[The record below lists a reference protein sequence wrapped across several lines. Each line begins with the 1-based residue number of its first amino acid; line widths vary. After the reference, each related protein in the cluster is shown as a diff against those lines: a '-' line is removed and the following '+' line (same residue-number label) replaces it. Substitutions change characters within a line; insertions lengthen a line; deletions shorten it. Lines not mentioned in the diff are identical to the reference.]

1 MHICAISLEETPH
14 ALIFAPNNKTTMT
27 QNTETTQTTKQA
39 EATQQTT
46 TQPAETTQQATAP
59 QPEQT
64 AQQAKPAT
72 TTPPP
77 APKSVFLTDGKL
89 PQSKQQQAEAT
100 SKPATNDEI
109 DLKAQLTALQARLDA
124 IESQRTTERRTAEVE
139 RIIAPLSDTLKAVYR
154 RTPFATLSDEEY
166 TQLTETIRKEVTEL
180 ATADKARG
188 AVFSRPTASKPT
200 DGKASDKETAE
211 VIRRL
216 NL

>member
-1 MHICAISLEETPH
+1 
-14 ALIFAPNNKTTMT
+14 MT
-27 QNTETTQTTKQA
+27 QNTETTANSQEPTA
-39 EATQQTT
+39 NSQQPTS
-46 TQPAETTQQATAP
+46 QPAETTTQQVTAP

-64 AQQAKPAT
+64 AQQ
-72 TTPPP
+72 TTPAP
-77 APKSVFLTDGKL
+77 APKSAFISDGELAKAITL
-89 PQSKQQQAEAT
+89 PEGAPT
-100 SKPATNDEI
+100 RNITKPKSTADTTEE
-109 DLKAQLTALQARLDA
+109 LKVQLTALQARLDA
-124 IESQRTTERRTAEVE
+124 IESQRTTETRTAEVE

-166 TQLTETIRKEVTEL
+166 TQLTETIKKEVTEL

-200 DGKASDKETAE
+200 DGKASDKETDE

>member
-1 MHICAISLEETPH
+1 M
-14 ALIFAPNNKTTMT
+14 
-27 QNTETTQTTKQA
+27 TQTTETAQQA
-39 EATQQTT
+39 GEAIQETT
-46 TQPAETTQQATAP
+46 SQPAETTQQATAP

-64 AQQAKPAT
+64 AQQ

-77 APKSVFLTDGKL
+77 APKSAFISDGKL
-89 PQSKQQQAEAT
+89 PQSKPQQAEAT
-100 SKPATNDEI
+100 SKPADTTSKPADTTEE
-109 DLKAQLTALQARLDA
+109 LKAQLTAMQARLDA
-124 IESQRTTERRTAEVE
+124 IESQRITETRTAEVE
-139 RIIAPLSDTLKAVYR
+139 RIIAPLSETLKTIYR
-154 RTPFATLSDEEY
+154 RTPFATLSNEEY
-166 TQLTETIRKEVTEL
+166 AQLTETIRTEVNEL

>member
-1 MHICAISLEETPH
+1 
-14 ALIFAPNNKTTMT
+14 MT
-27 QNTETTQTTKQA
+27 QTTQTTQPA
-39 EATQQTT
+39 GEATQ
-46 TQPAETTQQATAP
+46 ETTSQPTQQVTAP

-64 AQQAKPAT
+64 AQQTAQQAQPAT

-77 APKSVFLTDGKL
+77 APKSVFISDGKL
-89 PQSKQQQAEAT
+89 PQSKPQQAEAT
-100 SKPATNDEI
+100 SKPATNDES
-109 DLKAQLTALQARLDA
+109 DLKAQVTALQARLDA
-124 IESQRTTERRTAEVE
+124 IESQRTTETRTAEVE

-154 RTPFATLSDEEY
+154 RTPFATLTDEEY
-166 TQLTETIRKEVTEL
+166 TQLTETIKKEVTEL

>member
-1 MHICAISLEETPH
+1 M
-14 ALIFAPNNKTTMT
+14 
-27 QNTETTQTTKQA
+27 TQTTQSTQPA
-39 EATQQTT
+39 GEATQQTT
-46 TQPAETTQQATAP
+46 SQSTETTQQATAP

-64 AQQAKPAT
+64 AQQA
-72 TTPPP
+72 TPPP
-77 APKSVFLTDGKL
+77 APKSVFITDGRL
-89 PQSKQQQAEAT
+89 PQKSIFLADGEPTRAITMPEPKVNSQQQIASTE
-100 SKPATNDEI
+100 S

-154 RTPFATLSDEEY
+154 RTPFATLTDEEY
-166 TQLTETIRKEVTEL
+166 AQFTETISKEVTEL

>member
-1 MHICAISLEETPH
+1 
-14 ALIFAPNNKTTMT
+14 MT
-27 QNTETTQTTKQA
+27 QTTQTTANSQTTQPA
-39 EATQQTT
+39 GEATQQTT
-46 TQPAETTQQATAP
+46 SQPTQQVTAP

-64 AQQAKPAT
+64 AQQATPAT

-89 PQSKQQQAEAT
+89 LNMTAFPEGA
-100 SKPATNDEI
+100 PAGTMPLPEQTANSQ
-109 DLKAQLTALQARLDA
+109 DLIAKITALQERLDA

-139 RIIAPLSDTLKAVYR
+139 RIIAPLSETLKAVYR
-154 RTPFATLSDEEY
+154 RTPFATLTDEEY
-166 TQLTETIRKEVTEL
+166 TQFTETISKEVTEL

-200 DGKASDKETAE
+200 DGKASDKETDE

>member
-1 MHICAISLEETPH
+1 M
-14 ALIFAPNNKTTMT
+14 
-27 QNTETTQTTKQA
+27 TQTTENTQPA
-39 EATQQTT
+39 GEATQQTT
-46 TQPAETTQQATAP
+46 SQPTANNEPTANSQEPTASNEPTAKSQQP
-59 QPEQT
+59 
-64 AQQAKPAT
+64 T

-77 APKSVFLTDGKL
+77 APKSAFITDGKL
-89 PQSKQQQAEAT
+89 LNMTAFPEGA
-100 SKPATNDEI
+100 PAGTMPLPEQTANSQELI
-109 DLKAQLTALQARLDA
+109 AKVTALQARLDA
-124 IESQRTTERRTAEVE
+124 IESQRTTETRTAEVE

-154 RTPFATLSDEEY
+154 RTPFATLTDEEY
-166 TQLTETIRKEVTEL
+166 TQLTETIKKEVNEL

>member
-1 MHICAISLEETPH
+1 
-14 ALIFAPNNKTTMT
+14 MT
-27 QNTETTQTTKQA
+27 QTTQTTQQA
-39 EATQQTT
+39 GEATQQPTT
-46 TQPAETTQQATAP
+46 PPAETTQQAGETT

-64 AQQAKPAT
+64 AQQTSQQPTANSQQPAKSAFI
-72 TTPPP
+72 
-77 APKSVFLTDGKL
+77 SDGKL
-89 PQSKQQQAEAT
+89 PQSKPQQAEAT
-100 SKPATNDEI
+100 SKPASDSES

-139 RIIAPLSDTLKAVYR
+139 RIIAPLSETLKAVYR
-154 RTPFATLSDEEY
+154 RTPFATLTDEEY
-166 TQLTETIRKEVTEL
+166 TQFTETIKTEVNEL

>member
-1 MHICAISLEETPH
+1 
-14 ALIFAPNNKTTMT
+14 MT
-27 QNTETTQTTKQA
+27 QTTQQAGETTQPTTS
-39 EATQQTT
+39 
-46 TQPAETTQQATAP
+46 QPEETTQQTTAP

-64 AQQAKPAT
+64 SQQPTANSQQPTAKSQQPAE
-72 TTPPP
+72 P
-77 APKSVFLTDGKL
+77 APKSAFISDGNL
-89 PQSKQQQAEAT
+89 PQSKPQPQAT
-100 SKPATNDEI
+100 SKPADTTEE
-109 DLKAQLTALQARLDA
+109 LKAQVTALQARLDA
-124 IESQRTTERRTAEVE
+124 IESQRTTETRTAEVE

-154 RTPFATLSDEEY
+154 RTPFASLTDEEFAK
-166 TQLTETIRKEVTEL
+166 LRETISKEVNEL

>member
-1 MHICAISLEETPH
+1 
-14 ALIFAPNNKTTMT
+14 MT
-27 QNTETTQTTKQA
+27 QTTETTQQA
-39 EATQQTT
+39 GET
-46 TQPAETTQQATAP
+46 TQPTTSQPTETTQQATAP

-64 AQQAKPAT
+64 AQQASQQPKANSQEPA
-72 TTPPP
+72 
-77 APKSVFLTDGKL
+77 KSAFISDGKL
-89 PQSKQQQAEAT
+89 PQSKPQPTANSQQ
-100 SKPATNDEI
+100 P
-109 DLKAQLTALQARLDA
+109 KANEQPTANSQELIAKVTALQARLDA
-124 IESQRTTERRTAEVE
+124 TESQRTTETRTAEVE

-154 RTPFATLSDEEY
+154 RTPFATLTDKEY
-166 TQLTETIRKEVTEL
+166 AQLTETIKKEVTEL

>member
-1 MHICAISLEETPH
+1 M
-14 ALIFAPNNKTTMT
+14 
-27 QNTETTQTTKQA
+27 TQTTANSQ
-39 EATQQTT
+39 EPNTQS
-46 TQPAETTQQATAP
+46 AETTQQASQEPTANS
-59 QPEQT
+59 
-64 AQQAKPAT
+64 QQPAT

-77 APKSVFLTDGKL
+77 APKSAFFSDGKL
-89 PQSKQQQAEAT
+89 PQSKPQPQQAEAT
-100 SKPATNDEI
+100 SKPATNDES

-124 IESQRTTERRTAEVE
+124 IESQRTTETRTAEVE

-154 RTPFATLSDEEY
+154 RTPFATLTDEEFAK
-166 TQLTETIRKEVTEL
+166 LRETISKEVNEL

-200 DGKASDKETAE
+200 ASKASDKETAE

>member
-1 MHICAISLEETPH
+1 MNICAISLEGTPG
-14 ALIFAPNNKTTMT
+14 ALIFAPNNTTMT
-27 QNTETTQTTKQA
+27 QTTQPTQQA
-39 EATQQTT
+39 GEATQQTT
-46 TQPAETTQQATAP
+46 SQPAETTQQVTAP

-64 AQQAKPAT
+64 AQQ
-72 TTPPP
+72 TTPAP
-77 APKSVFLTDGKL
+77 APKSAFISDGELAKAITL
-89 PQSKQQQAEAT
+89 PEGAPT
-100 SKPATNDEI
+100 RNITKPKSTADTTEE
-109 DLKAQLTALQARLDA
+109 LKVQLTALQARLDA
-124 IESQRTTERRTAEVE
+124 IESQRTTETRTAEVE

-166 TQLTETIRKEVTEL
+166 TQLTETIKKEVTEL

-200 DGKASDKETAE
+200 DGKASDKETDE

>member
-1 MHICAISLEETPH
+1 MHQ
-14 ALIFAPNNKTTMT
+14 NNKTTLT
-27 QNTETTQTTKQA
+27 PTTETTQQA
-39 EATQQTT
+39 SEETQQPT

-64 AQQAKPAT
+64 AQQTAQQATPAT

-77 APKSVFLTDGKL
+77 APKSAFITDGKL
-89 PQSKQQQAEAT
+89 PQSKPQPQQAEQTT
-100 SKPATNDEI
+100 SKPASDTTE

-139 RIIAPLSDTLKAVYR
+139 RIIAPLSDTLKTVYR
-154 RTPFATLSDEEY
+154 RTPFATLTDEEY
-166 TQLTETIRKEVTEL
+166 TQFTETISKEVTEL

-200 DGKASDKETAE
+200 DGKASDKETDE

>member
-1 MHICAISLEETPH
+1 
-14 ALIFAPNNKTTMT
+14 MT
-27 QNTETTQTTKQA
+27 QNTQNTQQAGETTQ
-39 EATQQTT
+39 
-46 TQPAETTQQATAP
+46 ETTSQPTTAP

-64 AQQAKPAT
+64 SQQPTAKSQQPT

-77 APKSVFLTDGKL
+77 APKSVFLSDGKL
-89 PQSKQQQAEAT
+89 PQPEPQSAEPT
-100 SKPATNDEI
+100 DDTTD
-109 DLKAQLTALQARLDA
+109 DLKAQLTSLQARLDA
-124 IESQRTTERRTAEVE
+124 IESQRTLEARSSEVE

-154 RTPFATLSDEEY
+154 RTPFATLTDKEY
-166 TQLTETIRKEVTEL
+166 TQLTETIKKEVTEL

>member
-1 MHICAISLEETPH
+1 MTQ
-14 ALIFAPNNKTTMT
+14 TT
-27 QNTETTQTTKQA
+27 QNTQPA
-39 EATQQTT
+39 GEATQQTT
-46 TQPAETTQQATAP
+46 SQSTETTQQVTAP

-64 AQQAKPAT
+64 AQQATPAT

-89 PQSKQQQAEAT
+89 PQSKPQPQQAEAT
-100 SKPATNDEI
+100 SKPATNDES

-124 IESQRTTERRTAEVE
+124 IESQRTTETRTAEVE

-166 TQLTETIRKEVTEL
+166 TQLTETIKKEVTEL